1 MLYVPNDKKM
11 TKIIGIT
18 GGIASGKS
26 TVVEEIRRAGYQ
38 VIDADEVVHGLQSK
52 GGKLYQALLGWLGP
66 DILTAEGQLDRPK
79 LSQLIFSSPENQA
92 KSASLQNHI
101 IRQALAQER
110 DRLSEG
116 QDILFMDIPLL
127 VELDYLDWFDQIWL
141 VYVDEHQQLQRLM
154 ERNGYSQAQAKQRIA
169 TQMPLSDKK
178 QYADLLLDNN
188 GSPEDLKKQVQLAL
202 KNL

>member
-1 MLYVPNDKKM
+1 M

-79 LSQLIFSSPENQA
+79 LSQLIFFSPENQA

-110 DRLSEG
+110 DSLLERA
-116 QDILFMDIPLL
+116 DVIFMDIPLL

-154 ERNGYSQAQAKQRIA
+154 ERNGYSQVQAKQRIA

>member
-1 MLYVPNDKKM
+1 M

-92 KSASLQNHI
+92 KSESLQNHI
-101 IRQALAQER
+101 IRQALSQER

-141 VYVDEHQQLQRLM
+141 VYVDEHQQLHRLM